1 MIKSNKYLELDIGK
15 NHREKCPIG
24 KIAEKLVILEKLDR
38 GLYAQEIS
46 RNSSFSVKKLSKIIH
61 SLKHQGYITMIQR
74 YPKLYQLTKLGRL
87 FLANGEPEVIQVQN
101 EIKEREDQP
110 DLLKTLRVHKLRFK
124 NELYRKPSWLLRF
137 TREGRYNGI
146 RVKVVNMKNWVKH
159 ILEFH
164 YNDFNGLEKIE
175 VCNNVIIYNFNRI
188 KEEQYVKSK
197 ESLQNYLQDR
207 IQDCKDARDFLL
219 QKGFEIDPRKPEFCQ
234 KPHFAIETHGAPGTI
249 GALGQYMNITVKT
262 PEEVREVDDS
272 PRTGGEE
279 ETDNMEKAVAIFD
292 ISQQLEDLKTENQAL
307 RKDIQELTR
316 TLTNL
321 ANGNGLDIKPNT
333 KPNTQDNSGGMY
345 Q

>member
-1 MIKSNKYLELDIGK
+1 MIKSNNYLELGMVKDL
-15 NHREKCPIG
+15 REKCPINEIS
-24 KIAEKLVILEKLDR
+24 KKLVILEKLDK
-38 GLYAQEIS
+38 GLYAQEIARTTS
-46 RNSSFSVKKLSKIIH
+46 YKIGRLSKIIN
-61 SLKHQGYITMIQR
+61 SLKHQGYITMIQP
-74 YPKLYQLTKLGRL
+74 YPKLYQLTKMGRL
-87 FLANGEPEVIQVQN
+87 FLANGEPEVIQIQN

-124 NELYRKPSWLLRF
+124 NELYRKPSWLFRF

-207 IQDCKDARDFLL
+207 IQDCKNARDFLQ

-234 KPHFAIETHGAPGTI
+234 KPHFAIETHGTPGTL
-249 GALGQYMNITVKT
+249 GALGQYMNITIKT

-272 PRTGGEE
+272 PKTDGEE
-279 ETDNMEKAVAIFD
+279 ETDNEKKAVAIFD
-292 ISQQLEDLKTENQAL
+292 IPQQLEDLKKENQEL
-307 RKDIQELTR
+307 KNSIKELTQSI
-316 TLTNL
+316 TNL
-321 ANGNGLDIKPNT
+321 VNGNELDNKTP
-333 KPNTQDNSGGMY
+333 TQDNSGGMF